1 MTDEMYKRLNN
12 YLNDIF
18 LELNKEDKI
27 FIDNLIPIWRLNYM
41 IHDFTL
47 KNIKKAS
54 SKSYQNNLSFNDVYL
69 LARNI
74 INKINPNYLNEYD
87 ELINTGKLDFN
98 YESREGISSCSAYYT
113 NVMGDRVTY
122 NKTIDIYRNFNYED
136 VVILIHEFSHYT
148 QNKIGGKK
156 SFQYEFL
163 TEFIAIYFE
172 KISIKYLQEENV
184 PVKELNINSRIIS
197 LLRNNHS
204 FYMYGTI
211 LLAYENLGDI
221 NENTINDLK
230 NIINIKDD
238 SFENECTIVLN
249 KLDEISKLNN
259 QKDSIKKMVNLV
271 TIDYKYIVGTFLAYY
286 ALEHSKIEDMID
298 LNDNINGKY
307 SQLSIEEILNKVG
320 INIDEEMVNEALD
333 IIKKSIYNYQE
344 GKVK

>member
-27 FIDNLIPIWRLNYM
+27 FIDNLIPIWKLNYM

-47 KNIKKAS
+47 KNIKKVS
-54 SKSYQNNLSFNDVYL
+54 SKSYENNLSFNDVYL
-69 LARNI
+69 LARKI
-74 INKINPNYLNEYD
+74 INKINPNYLKEYD
-87 ELINTGKLDFN
+87 ELINSGKLDFN
-98 YESREGISSCSAYYT
+98 YEKSGDSCCSVYY
-113 NVMGDRVTY
+113 NDVIN

-148 QNKIGGKK
+148 QNKIGYKK

-172 KISIKYLQEENV
+172 KIAIKYLQEENV
-184 PVKELNINSRIIS
+184 PVEELDINMRIIS
-197 LLRNNHS
+197 LLRKNHS

-211 LLAYENLGDI
+211 LLAYENLGNI

-230 NIINIKDD
+230 NIIRIEDD
-238 SFENECTIVLN
+238 KFENECIIVLN
-249 KLDEISKLNN
+249 KFDEINKLNN
-259 QKDSIKKMVNLV
+259 QKDSIRKMVNLL
-271 TIDYKYIVGTFLAYY
+271 TIDYKYIIGTFLAFY
-286 ALEHSKIEDMID
+286 ALEYSKIEDMID

-307 SQLSIEEILNKVG
+307 LQLSIEEILDKVG
-320 INIDEEMVNEALD
+320 INVDEEMINKTLN
-333 IIKKSIYNYQE
+333 IIKNSIYNYE